1 VTDLP
6 TTAER
11 LARCGDL
18 PRIMLEDHIP
28 AAGSTPGPP
37 YCEWCTTM
45 QAEPVRWP
53 CELRVLATDAFI
65 LQRQIP
71 AGVLALPLVDG
82 SQL

>member
-1 VTDLP
+1 
-6 TTAER
+6 
-11 LARCGDL
+11 
-18 PRIMLEDHIP
+18 
-28 AAGSTPGPP
+28 
-37 YCEWCTTM
+37 M